1 MVEYFEVDNH
11 WVDKG
16 TDIHDE
22 SVENCVGEG
31 VDVPGENIVN
41 GEMVMLVRIL
51 MCRQRTL
58 WLVFLYQI
66 TF

>member
-22 SVENCVGEG
+22 SVENVWAR
-31 VDVPGENIVN
+31 V
-41 GEMVMLVRIL
+41 L
-51 MCRQRTL
+51 MC
-58 WLVFLYQI
+58 LVKIL
-66 TF
+66 

>member
-1 MVEYFEVDNH
+1 M
-11 WVDKG
+11 
-16 TDIHDE
+16 
-22 SVENCVGEG
+22 GEG